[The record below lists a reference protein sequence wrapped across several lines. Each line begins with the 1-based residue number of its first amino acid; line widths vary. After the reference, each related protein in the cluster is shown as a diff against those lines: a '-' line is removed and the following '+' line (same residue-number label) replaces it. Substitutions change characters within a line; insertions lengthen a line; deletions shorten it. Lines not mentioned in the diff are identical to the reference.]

1 MGRNNYAGLKE
12 TILGWFKREHPEELW
27 AVEGM
32 PPTLTFRDVEK
43 SMAAGESMGVAAEK
57 SDTVTR
63 ELILGRLAELLGKDV
78 GELVDWC
85 NTRFMEKTR
94 AEYKSR
100 QSPYRRKP
108 APRKIRALA
117 ISAQMAVGALAKSL
131 ELERI
136 DCLALADKFGKR
148 GLEELRGTFKK
159 MESEI
164 ESAIV
169 TVLEARQLVD

>member
-1 MGRNNYAGLKE
+1 MGKSKNGGLNE

-27 AVEGM
+27 AVEEM
-32 PPTLTFRDVEK
+32 PPTLTFKGVEK
-43 SMAAGESMGVAAEK
+43 SMAAGESMGVAAKK

-131 ELERI
+131 ERI

-164 ESAIV
+164 ESAV
-169 TVLEARQLVD
+169 GTVLEARQLID